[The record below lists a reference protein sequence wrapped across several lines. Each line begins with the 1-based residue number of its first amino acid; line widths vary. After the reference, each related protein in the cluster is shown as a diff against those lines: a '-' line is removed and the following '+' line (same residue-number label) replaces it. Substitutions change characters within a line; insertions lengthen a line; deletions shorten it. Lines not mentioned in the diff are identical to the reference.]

1 MSDIQ
6 WALSVGVLR
15 LWFYYLKIFS
25 QEKQLKLDA
34 FYFQD
39 LLYLIPK
46 AVLTRWWSSS
56 SASTLQVMPA
66 FDLAWINCTCFV
78 VWAPPPPTPTRLPT
92 EYPKCLNL
100 FKPSLLLCWFFFA
113 LLLLLYLDFL
123 CLIPGFLLKANF
135 VSGSLTLSSDL
146 TIILFYGIESCPLIA
161 GHRMA
166 YWCK

>member
-1 MSDIQ
+1 MNYRIHMSDIQ

-78 VWAPPPPTPTRLPT
+78 VWAPPPPPASP
-92 EYPKCLNL
+92 
-100 FKPSLLLCWFFFA
+100 PSTQNVSTFSNPACCYVDSFLLCFFFCTWIFFA
-113 LLLLLYLDFL
+113 LYL
-123 CLIPGFLLKANF
+123 
-135 VSGSLTLSSDL
+135 VSCWKQILSLDPWPSPLTLPSFSFMEL
-146 TIILFYGIESCPLIA
+146 NPA
-161 GHRMA
+161 P
-166 YWCK
+166 